1 MKRQSQHLRPFGMLR
16 DNKFLLLLHNI
27 SLVRLF
33 FSGGILYLL
42 IVGVLVNHLS
52 LLPSLSLNNIH
63 IRQHISIDNTLHE
76 LAAADN
82 AHKEGASAC
91 LLVNDENPRIPE
103 WIAYHYHTLPLR
115 SLTVAVDP
123 SSRSSPLDIL
133 QRWNDTGLMEMQLWN
148 DDDYLH
154 EIDSATGAKIKRIK
168 VTPDVDGHRI
178 RQNHFIN
185 KCMLDFKQRKKQWVL
200 LIDVDEYISFNRI
213 DDDNN
218 QEPDFPV
225 EKAPDGIPTLMD
237 WTWDSSEGVIKG
249 WIDDT
254 LSSPTKV
261 KTESLVSQ
269 MEIQPGGVV
278 ADSTGVSYHLR
289 DDRAFRDLD
298 ALDQPPE
305 PMPTLKYVVLTDSY
319 ELCGEIF
326 NDVYNEHGDES
337 WVCLT
342 VDWEAPENEQK
353 KTNIFHGG
361 YVVEDLQQRKYF
373 LEKELALWPKRL
385 AVEDAKDARE
395 RLPRVDERKTILDVV
410 KEESNRHGYETMGP
424 CIMMPR
430 LRYGSFE
437 VQPEAATVVAAP
449 GGIDPKDFVT
459 LRYRW
464 HGAKGVYAYG
474 KTMIDVSQIPTE
486 ELQVEAENV
495 HAPLSHYCPRQVWHY
510 SPQYTTSLFR
520 VNHYLDSFEAYTYR
534 KDVRVELRQSV
545 DRYNT
550 LAKEG
555 NHSMDTEGS
564 HWLQEFVQ
572 DMGSENAKMLLAGV
586 GSFPRLDWSLS
597 KILWGK

>member
-1 MKRQSQHLRPFGMLR
+1 MKRQSRHLGSRSSMHR

-27 SLVRLF
+27 SLGRLF
-33 FSGGILYLL
+33 FSGAVLYLL
-42 IVGVLVNHLS
+42 VVGVLVNHLS
-52 LLPSLSLNNIH
+52 HL
-63 IRQHISIDNTLHE
+63 HISIDKSLHE
-76 LAAADN
+76 FAAHN
-82 AHKEGASAC
+82 KHKEGASAC
-91 LLVNDENPRIPE
+91 LLVNDENPRLPE

-123 SSRSSPLDIL
+123 SSRSSPLGIL
-133 QRWNDTGLMEMQLWN
+133 QRWNDTGLVEMQLWN

-154 EIDSATGAKIKRIK
+154 EIDSATGAKMKRIK
-168 VTPDVDGHRI
+168 VTPDVHGHRL

-185 KCMLDFKQRKKQWVL
+185 KCMLDFKRRNKQWVL
-200 LIDVDEYISFNRI
+200 LIDVDEYITFNRI
-213 DDDNN
+213 DDNN

-237 WTWDSSEGVIKG
+237 WTWDSSKGVIEG
-249 WIDDT
+249 WIDT

-261 KTESLVSQ
+261 ATGSLVSQ
-269 MEIQPGGVV
+269 MQIQPGGIVT
-278 ADSTGVSYHLR
+278 DSTGDSYYLR
-289 DDRAFRDLD
+289 DDRAVRDLD

-305 PMPTLKYVVLTDSY
+305 PMPILKYVMEDKGDK
-319 ELCGEIF
+319 LCGEIF
-326 NDVYNEHGDES
+326 NDVYNEHVDKS

-342 VDWEAPENEQK
+342 VDWEAPVNEQK

-373 LEKELALWPKRL
+373 LEKEQALWPKRL
-385 AVEDAKDARE
+385 AVEDAKEARE

-424 CIMMPR
+424 CITMPR

-437 VQPEAATVVAAP
+437 VQPEAATVVTP
-449 GGIDPKDFVT
+449 GEIDPKNFVT

-495 HAPLSHYCPRQVWHY
+495 HAPLCHYCPRQEWYY
-510 SPQYTTSLFR
+510 SPQYATSLFR

-534 KDVRVELRQSV
+534 KDIRVELRQSV